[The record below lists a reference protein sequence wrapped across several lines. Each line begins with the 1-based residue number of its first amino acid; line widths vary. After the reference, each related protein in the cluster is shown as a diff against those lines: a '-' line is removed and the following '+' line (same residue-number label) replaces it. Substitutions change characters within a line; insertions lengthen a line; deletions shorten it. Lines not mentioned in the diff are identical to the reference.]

1 MKSNFIKYISFVL
14 VAIGLWS
21 CKKDGTDLV
30 ANVSPAGTLTAS
42 TTTLNLS
49 LAAAASPAV
58 TFTFPAPVVTGVIVP
73 VTSTIQIDLKGRNFA
88 NPKET
93 VIAGTT
99 YSPTVAAIN
108 TILLNLDQKAGTP
121 AELEVRLKS
130 APSPNAVTYS
140 NVITL
145 KATAY
150 SAFSWIYAPG
160 AYQGWEPKTADSL
173 VSAESNGIYTGIITF
188 PTDKLEFKITPVKTW
203 DLSYGVLAE
212 LLSSAGNAA
221 NLTAPKTG
229 PQLIT
234 IDMNSKKFKFEDS
247 NLWALTGSATPLG
260 WGSDID
266 MKFINDGKGTYKVTA
281 NLLAGELKFR
291 ANRAYDLNYGGS
303 GGNLVFNGPGN
314 IPVAEA
320 GNYTV
325 TLDITNLKYSLVK
338 N

>member
-1 MKSNFIKYISFVL
+1 MKSNIIKYISFVL

-30 ANVSPAGTLTAS
+30 TNVSPAGTLTAS

-49 LAAAASPAV
+49 LATATSTAV

-73 VTSTIQIDLKGRNFA
+73 VTSTIQIDVKGRDFA
-88 NPKET
+88 NPKEV

-99 YSPTVAAIN
+99 YAPTVSAIN
-108 TILLNLDQKAGTP
+108 AIMLAFGLKANVP
-121 AELEVRLKS
+121 SELEVRLKS

-140 NVITL
+140 NAVTL

-150 SAFSWIYAPG
+150 LATSWIFAPG
-160 AYQGWEPKTADSL
+160 AYQGWAPATADSL
-173 VSAESNGIYTGIITF
+173 VSPDSDGKYSGIIVF
-188 PTDKLEFKITPVKTW
+188 PAAQLEFKLTPVKSW
-203 DLSYGVLAE
+203 DLSYGVLGG

-221 NLTAPKTG
+221 NLTAPKAG

-234 IDMNSKKFKFEDS
+234 VDMNTKAFSIVESKI
-247 NLWALTGSATPLG
+247 WAITGSATPLG

-291 ANRAYDLNYGGS
+291 ADRAYDFNYGGS
-303 GGNLVFNGPGN
+303 GGNLAFNGGN
-314 IPVAEA
+314 ITVAAA

-325 TLDITNLKYSLVK
+325 TFDIPNLKYSLVK